1 MDIMISA
8 SKFAIE
14 IFNIINNDGR
24 MCLEKWKKNRPKI

>member
-14 IFNIINNDGR
+14 IINISNVGR
-24 MCLEKWKKNRPKI
+24 MCLEKWKKWA